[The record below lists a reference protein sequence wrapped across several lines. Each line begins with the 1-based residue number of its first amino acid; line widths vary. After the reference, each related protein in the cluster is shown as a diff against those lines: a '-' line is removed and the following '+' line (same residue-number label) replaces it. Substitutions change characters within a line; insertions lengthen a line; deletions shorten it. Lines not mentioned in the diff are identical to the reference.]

1 MEETDKVPWRDDVV
15 HDGVPLDVVLALVGV
30 VVFVGRASEV

>member
-15 HDGVPLDVVLALVGV
+15 HDGVPLDVVLA
-30 VVFVGRASEV
+30 VFVGRASEV